1 MEGEGLMNGVL
12 EDPPTAMDV
21 DMDVDDPLPSSQ
33 MQDMKA
39 LLTALSLL
47 SRSVQVPNKLLRRI
61 TSIAQISEIVDQVFE
76 VQLIHIDHFLPLTG
90 LRIVRN
96 SN

>member
-21 DMDVDDPLPSSQ
+21 DTDVNDRLPSSQ
-33 MQDMKA
+33 MQDIKA

-47 SRSVQVPNKLLRRI
+47 SRSVEVPNKLFRRI
-61 TSIAQISEIVDQVFE
+61 TSIAQKSDTVDQVFE
-76 VQLIHIDHFLPLTG
+76 VQLLHVDHVLPLTG
-90 LRIVRN
+90 PRIGEEH
-96 SN
+96 